1 MGSLPGFAYH
11 GGLPS
16 LTACPWRARPFRMP
30 SFLRS
35 VLWTLALGASAIH
48 AAAPD
53 PALLGCWRA
62 TKILLTTQDG
72 TTAEDSSGRCTMRFG
87 DEQLQSNCMTAQGMT
102 TTTYRY
108 RITRPQVYAATMAGS
123 SFRTEMLGST
133 REYSY
138 QVTGDQL
145 RTVSVPPRHGAR
157 RARGDAPRG
166 DRSGAHALPL
176 RAICY

>member
-1 MGSLPGFAYH
+1 MKCFARWCALPLCLAAFGSY
-11 GGLPS
+11 
-16 LTACPWRARPFRMP
+16 
-30 SFLRS
+30 
-35 VLWTLALGASAIH
+35 

-53 PALLGCWRA
+53 PELAGCWRA

-123 SFRTEMLGST
+123 TFRTEMVGST
-133 REYSY
+133 REYEY
-138 QVTGDQL
+138 RIDGDRL
-145 RTVSVPPRHGAR
+145 RTVTVPPAM
-157 RARGDAPRG
+157 AFAAAAAAPRVETEAA
-166 DRSGAHALPL
+166 RVACP
-176 RAICY
+176 

>member
-1 MGSLPGFAYH
+1 MKCFARWCALPLCLAAFGS
-11 GGLPS
+11 
-16 LTACPWRARPFRMP
+16 
-30 SFLRS
+30 
-35 VLWTLALGASAIH
+35 H

-53 PALLGCWRA
+53 PELAGCWRA

-87 DEQLQSNCMTAQGMT
+87 DEQLQTNCMTAQGMT

-145 RTVSVPPRHGAR
+145 RTVSVPPATAPAAPGVTPRVVTEAAR
-157 RARGDAPRG
+157 MPC
-166 DRSGAHALPL
+166 P
-176 RAICY
+176 

>member
-1 MGSLPGFAYH
+1 MRAGAPSPLCLAAFGS
-11 GGLPS
+11 
-16 LTACPWRARPFRMP
+16 
-30 SFLRS
+30 
-35 VLWTLALGASAIH
+35 H

-53 PALLGCWRA
+53 PELAGCWRA
-62 TKILLTTQDG
+62 TKIVLTTQDG

-145 RTVSVPPRHGAR
+145 RTVSVPPATAPAAPGVTPRVVTEAAR
-157 RARGDAPRG
+157 MPC
-166 DRSGAHALPL
+166 P
-176 RAICY
+176 